1 MRNRKKAASARREQT
16 RAHTEAGSSASRPAG
31 EHAALRFLPERRL
44 GVGGLCEVH
53 AARDLLRLE
62 YDDGFPQVAVKCLRA
77 EFARTP
83 AARRLL
89 AREFFVVRH
98 VSHPGVV
105 RVHDLHEEKG
115 RLYLSMELLSGR
127 TLYDLQ
133 GQHPAGLGAAV
144 IPLARQLFRS
154 LSLLHGLG
162 IAHGDIKPANLML
175 ERDDRLVLFDF
186 NTAEVLPQPGRAASP
201 VCQSL
206 RSRLGLTAYSL
217 LHASPERLEGCP
229 PSFADDVFAA
239 CCTVAELLDG
249 VHPFA
254 RRPALEARNAGM
266 PRPRLSIGNTP
277 EGRMLLRGL
286 DFCPARRPP
295 AQELE
300 DAFRPHNLAAR
311 CLATLRARLTTKE
324 V

>member
-16 RAHTEAGSSASRPAG
+16 RAHTEAGSRASRPAG

-229 PSFADDVFAA
+229 PSFADDVCSTASIPLPGVRRWKPGTPA
-239 CCTVAELLDG
+239 CPGRACPSATRRKAGCCCAVLTSARPG
-249 VHPFA
+249 VLRPRSWKTPFA
-254 RRPALEARNAGM
+254 PTTL
-266 PRPRLSIGNTP
+266 
-277 EGRMLLRGL
+277 
-286 DFCPARRPP
+286 PP
-295 AQELE
+295 GAWPPC
-300 DAFRPHNLAAR
+300 AP
-311 CLATLRARLTTKE
+311 